1 MKRKI
6 MGIGELPSAPLGDRV
21 LVIRDQP
28 QLESE
33 GGIKIPENAGSKPNT
48 GRLVHAGLQAR
59 DKMWD
64 HGLEIGDSVVW
75 GQFAGVYYQWDHL
88 VKNGDPKCSHPEWS
102 RMARPY
108 EDASAFRCDTC
119 SAERWVEPAS
129 LMNVD
134 DIQTSVELEEKLRT
148 GKFTIKR
155 GKNADGATC
164 HFIERHE

>member
-1 MKRKI
+1 MRKI

-28 QLESE
+28 QTESE

-64 HGLEIGDSVVW
+64 HGLELGDSVVW

-88 VKNGDPKCSHPEWS
+88 VKDGDPKCAHSEWS
-102 RMARPY
+102 RMPRPY
-108 EDASAFRCDTC
+108 EDASAFRCDMC
-119 SAERWVEPAS
+119 NAERWVEPAS

-155 GKNADGATC
+155 GKNQDGATC